1 MGGQPMIGEPDKEAD
16 PLPLDERAHRALD
29 ESRKAIEDSKQAIEQ
44 SRKLLK
50 RLKQAAGR
58 PLIPP
63 QSN

>member
-1 MGGQPMIGEPDKEAD
+1 MIGQTKNTSD
-16 PLPLDERAHRALD
+16 PLPVDERAQRVLD

-50 RLKQAAGR
+50 RLRQAAGR

-63 QSN
+63 ESN